1 MQEPQPMYGKSILAK
16 VRLGQGAFRVL
27 VTDAYTRRCSVTGER
42 TLPVLEAAHIKPFA
56 VAGPHIISNG
66 LLLRSDVHKL
76 FDSGYLTITSDHKTE
91 VSKRI
96 KDEFENGKEYYQF
109 HGKSL
114 LYLPAENTDRPRAEF
129 IQWHNENVYKG

>member
-1 MQEPQPMYGKSILAK
+1 M
-16 VRLGQGAFRVL
+16 GQGAFRVL

-56 VAGPHIISNG
+56 VAGPHIISIG

-76 FDSGYLTITSDHKTE
+76 FDTGYLTITSDHKIE
-91 VSKRI
+91 VSRRI
-96 KDEFENGKEYYQF
+96 KEEFENGREYYQF
-109 HGKSL
+109 HGKTL
-114 LYLPAENTDRPRAEF
+114 LYLPSENKNHPKAEF